1 MLRTSNKNRIN
12 SDSVNSSLNID
23 TSYTQKKDTIYGV
36 NSEAFIPYRNVET
49 YQRKTQHTENQ
60 EDILIAPT
68 PHTRQVYFWQTA
80 LLLFALFLIAFVK
93 AFSNNR
99 FKQTAKALL
108 NYSVSQEI
116 TREEK
121 VFFHR
126 SNLLLVANYVI
137 IVSLFIYYLIEQ
149 FRPSIVKSS
158 GLFLLLILGV
168 IALYCIKYLLS
179 KVLFFIFNSASLSVE
194 YIFNISLF
202 NNLLGVILLPTMFFI
217 YFSDL
222 QDAVIIK
229 YIAIPSIFISF
240 IMRVVRLFVLGNNKG
255 ISYLYIFLYICTL
268 EILPL
273 VVLYRFFILK

>member
-1 MLRTSNKNRIN
+1 MS
-12 SDSVNSSLNID
+12 SDSVNSFLNID
-23 TSYTQKKDTIYGV
+23 TTNTQLQDTFYGV
-36 NSEAFIPYRNVET
+36 SSESLIPYRKTET
-49 YQRKTQHTENQ
+49 YQEKVQHTEKQ
-60 EDILIAPT
+60 ENKFKEPT
-68 PHTRQVYFWQTA
+68 PHARHVYFWQTA

-126 SNLLLVANYVI
+126 ANLMLVANYVI
-137 IVSLFIYYLIEQ
+137 VVSLFIYYLLEQ
-149 FRPSIVKSS
+149 LSPSVLKNTSII
-158 GLFLLLILGV
+158 LLLMLGV
-168 IALYCIKYLLS
+168 IVLYCIKYLFS
-179 KVLFFIFNSASLSVE
+179 KVLFFVFNNTGLSVE

-202 NNLLGVILLPTMFFI
+202 NNLLGILLLPSLFFI
-217 YFSDL
+217 YFSDF
-222 QDAVIIK
+222 QDDVIIS

>member
-1 MLRTSNKNRIN
+1 MS
-12 SDSVNSSLNID
+12 SDSVNSFLNID
-23 TSYTQKKDTIYGV
+23 TSYTQKEDTIYGV
-36 NSEAFIPYRNVET
+36 NSEGLIPYRKTET
-49 YQRKTQHTENQ
+49 QQKEIQHTEKQDNKLT
-60 EDILIAPT
+60 EPI
-68 PHTRQVYFWQTA
+68 PHTRQVYFWQTT

-126 SNLLLVANYVI
+126 ANLMLVANYVI
-137 IVSLFIYYLIEQ
+137 IVSLFIYYLLEQ
-149 FRPSIVKSS
+149 LNPSVLKNTSII
-158 GLFLLLILGV
+158 LLLMLGV
-168 IALYCIKYLLS
+168 VVLYCIKYLFS
-179 KVLFFIFNSASLSVE
+179 KILFFVFNSTSLSVE

-202 NNLLGVILLPTMFFI
+202 NNLLGVLLLPSLFFI
-217 YFSDL
+217 YFSDF
-222 QDAVIIK
+222 QDDVIVN